1 MNALRRLVRNR
12 WAFFPV
18 AMLGFSVVLAVVTVQ
33 AALHGQ
39 GAAPERNYYGK
50 AVAWEDV
57 QRQRAE
63 NDRLRWNVTP
73 SFAAS
78 EADRRVPRLELS
90 VADKWDLPIEGG
102 VVSVEAIPVKA
113 VDLGGEIALAEKSP
127 GRYTADLPAR
137 MDGQWEFRVRIDRQ
151 GERYTDTFRRVL
163 RFGPSSGDES

>member
-1 MNALRRLVRNR
+1 MTPLRRLVANR

-18 AMLGFSVVLAVVTVQ
+18 AMLAFSVVLAVVTVQ

-39 GAAPERNYYGK
+39 GAAPEPDYYGK

-78 EADRRVPRLELS
+78 ETDRRIPRLELAI
-90 VADKWDLPIEGG
+90 ADKWDVPIEGG

-113 VDLGGEIALAEKSP
+113 VRLGGEITLQERSP
-127 GRYTADLPAR
+127 GRYAADLPAR
-137 MDGQWEFRVRIDRQ
+137 MDGQWEFRVRI
-151 GERYTDTFRRVL
+151 ERDGDCYTDTFRRVL
-163 RFGPSSGDES
+163 RFGPSGDGS